1 MSNKIVYNDFLK
13 PYAQRLRREMTRQER
28 HLWYDYLKSY
38 PATFRRQKQFGK
50 YIADFYCA
58 SARLI
63 VEIDGSQHYE
73 PEAREDDSA
82 RESYL
87 RGLGLNIRASATTTS
102 IVTLKGYA
110 PRLTGKSPACKAKG
124 IAENRRLSIIDLVPF
139 PSASR
144 LPQRGMPHQII
155 TAV

>member
-87 RGLGLNIRASATTTS
+87 RGLGLNILRFSNHDIDCHFEGVCAQIDREVASGQS
-102 IVTLKGYA
+102 QGH
-110 PRLTGKSPACKAKG
+110 S
-124 IAENRRLSIIDLVPF
+124 
-139 PSASR
+139 
-144 LPQRGMPHQII
+144 
-155 TAV
+155 